1 MGVGPMEQEEVTAS
15 AVGRR
20 VACDGERATVRYV
33 GPIPPTAGLWL
44 GVEWDHPSRGKHD
57 GSHDGVQYF
66 TCRHQ
71 HGGSFVRPAKVS
83 FGVDYVTAVRQEYK
97 TNADFP
103 SEANSTIEWRIKE
116 RSFEDLSSVLLG
128 QSGVN
133 GPGQKGAVRKL
144 TPNVTWLD
152 MSKSL
157 LSCWDDVGAICLQ
170 LEKLQTL
177 MLSYNRLSLPAEP
190 AALHP
195 AFHHLSVLSLVG
207 CDLTWLQVLECAP
220 MWPQL
225 EELDLLNNNIT
236 ELQRP
241 DGVLQSL
248 KSLTLSGNPL
258 VHHTV
263 NTLASLCR
271 LETLDLSKTG
281 LSNLQFEDTRPG
293 CQTSMFPALTDLN
306 LNNNNIS
313 QWCVVDELAKLPSLV
328 KLHCFRN
335 QLVSYDQNPS
345 TTNQLIIARLEKLE
359 FLNRTEVNLISP
371 EIRRGAELDYIKMFG
386 EEWLK
391 AGGRSQISGEF
402 ILQHPRFLSLIN
414 KYGAPEEGEL
424 KKWKPP
430 TLKNLL
436 IKITFVF
443 PDNMEREPIKKQ
455 LPVTMEVR
463 MVKVLLHR
471 LLKVPLHDLRL
482 TYISSKVSGTEFHLD
497 RDMKTLHFYSV
508 EDGDQVVVRWP

>member
-1 MGVGPMEQEEVTAS
+1 MEQEEVTAS

-281 LSNLQFEDTRPG
+281 LSNLQFEDTRPVSHAHNDDEDG
-293 CQTSMFPALTDLN
+293 DDGDEDN
-306 LNNNNIS
+306 
-313 QWCVVDELAKLPSLV
+313 CVSE
-328 KLHCFRN
+328 
-335 QLVSYDQNPS
+335 
-345 TTNQLIIARLEKLE
+345 
-359 FLNRTEVNLISP
+359 
-371 EIRRGAELDYIKMFG
+371 
-386 EEWLK
+386 
-391 AGGRSQISGEF
+391 
-402 ILQHPRFLSLIN
+402 
-414 KYGAPEEGEL
+414 YGAPEEGEL

>member
-1 MGVGPMEQEEVTAS
+1 MEQEEVTAS

-116 RSFEDLSSVLLG
+116 RRCEACHCWFICLSPTIFIEMKWRPSWSSV
-128 QSGVN
+128 N
-133 GPGQKGAVRKL
+133 
-144 TPNVTWLD
+144 T
-152 MSKSL
+152 
-157 LSCWDDVGAICLQ
+157 
-170 LEKLQTL
+170 
-177 MLSYNRLSLPAEP
+177 
-190 AALHP
+190 
-195 AFHHLSVLSLVG
+195 SLVLLH
-207 CDLTWLQVLECAP
+207 CRVFYCAQVLECAP

-236 ELQRP
+236 ELP

-359 FLNRTEVNLISP
+359 FLNRTEISP

-436 IKITFVF
+436 ISK
-443 PDNMEREPIKKQ
+443 EPIKKQ